1 MATSTGH
8 VVKARWGRTKRL
20 LASLLAGDVAG
31 RCLGLL
37 FGDTIPFHGLRID
50 VDETI
55 PPRNRAALFWGLYES
70 AECRFIRAHLSP
82 RLPVLECGA
91 GIGAVSSVI
100 AQVLEPGQALVCVEG
115 NPRLVALLRRNLAR
129 HAGHLVV
136 DVVEGAVGYGAE
148 TLDFLVLRDNL
159 CSRGAGATDTG
170 AVTRVRCVTP
180 STLVARPG
188 WESGWQLVA
197 DVEGAEAALL
207 ARDEA
212 LWPACRRMLIE
223 LHDTVLD
230 GTALRVDDLVALAG
244 GRGFRAVARY
254 GDVFV
259 FER

>member
-1 MATSTGH
+1 MAAPAEH

-20 LASLLAGDVAG
+20 AAALLAGDVAG
-31 RCLGLL
+31 RCLRLWY
-37 FGDTIPFHGLRID
+37 GDAIPFHGLRID
-50 VDETI
+50 VDDAI

-70 AECRFIRAHLSP
+70 AECRFIRTHLSP

-100 AQVLEPGQALVCVEG
+100 ARVLEPGQALVCVEG

-136 DVVEGAVGYGAE
+136 EVVEGAVGYGAE

-159 CSRGAGATDTG
+159 VSRGAGATDTG
-170 AVTRVRCVTP
+170 AVTRVPCVTA
-180 STLVARPG
+180 SSLVGRSDWA
-188 WESGWQLVA
+188 SGWQLVA
-197 DVEGAEAALL
+197 DVEGAEATLL

-212 LWPACRRMLIE
+212 LWPSCRRMVIE
-223 LHDTVLD
+223 LHDTALD
-230 GTALRVDDLVALAG
+230 GTPLRVDDLVALAI
-244 GRGFRAVARY
+244 GRGFHVAARY